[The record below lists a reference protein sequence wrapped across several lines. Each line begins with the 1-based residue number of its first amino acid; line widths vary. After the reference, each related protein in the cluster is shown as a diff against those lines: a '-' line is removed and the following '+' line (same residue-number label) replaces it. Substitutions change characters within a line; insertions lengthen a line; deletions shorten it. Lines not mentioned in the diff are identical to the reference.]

1 MNNPSTARET
11 PDDNNSRVSIFSDT
25 AISVFLYAMNHSFAG
40 RFRTLLVLGR
50 VSNLPTVWSNC
61 LAGWWLSGGGNG
73 WKLTLLLP
81 GISALYIGGMFL
93 NDAFD
98 ADFDRQRRATRPI
111 PSGQIS
117 ADTVWAF
124 GWAWLALGIL
134 LLIFCGKA
142 AGALAVILAICILIY
157 DAAHKAITAS
167 PWLMGLC
174 RFWVYVIAG
183 TTAAN
188 GLNGNSIWCGVA
200 LAFYIVGLSYVARRE
215 SFRGPVPYWPLLLL
229 AAPIFLAI
237 LMNAGEARKAALFMA
252 FIFAMWVARCARTI
266 FFGGEVNVGRIVSG
280 LLAGIVFV
288 DWLAVAPQCPFEL
301 STAFLVLFGATL
313 WLQRFVPAT

>member
-1 MNNPSTARET
+1 MNSAPQ
-11 PDDNNSRVSIFSDT
+11 
-25 AISVFLYAMNHSFAG
+25 L
-40 RFRTLLVLGR
+40 RTLLVLGR

-61 LAGWWLSGGGNG
+61 LAGWWLGGGGNF
-73 WKLTLLLP
+73 WKLPFLLAGVSL
-81 GISALYIGGMFL
+81 LYTGGMFL

-98 ADFDRQRRATRPI
+98 ADFDRQRRPERPI
-111 PSGQIS
+111 PTGKISEQLVWRLGFGQLV
-117 ADTVWAF
+117 A
-124 GWAWLALGIL
+124 GIFL
-134 LLIFCGKA
+134 LLFCGQMA
-142 AGALAVILAICILIY
+142 AGAAFFLALFILLYNFCHKFFN
-157 DAAHKAITAS
+157 AA
-167 PWLMGLC
+167 PWLMGAC

-183 TTAAN
+183 ATGAW
-188 GLNGNSIWCGVA
+188 GLNGWAIFGGVA
-200 LAFYIVGLSYVARRE
+200 LAFYVVGLSYVARRE

-229 AAPIFLAI
+229 AAPIFLAM